1 METHSRKKKNDAKMS
16 EIARHWNLQRV
27 TENKSVLL
35 RGRGGGG
42 SHTQR
47 VIGRHVKNA
56 TKENKLRS
64 NEPWKILAVNSKAC
78 CQTRNIYVT
87 ITN

>member
-35 RGRGGGG
+35 RGRGGGQ
-42 SHTQR
+42 SHTA
-47 VIGRHVKNA
+47 RHWEA
-56 TKENKLRS
+56 RKESYKG
-64 NEPWKILAVNSKAC
+64 E
-78 CQTRNIYVT
+78 
-87 ITN
+87 